1 MRLALV
7 IVAAMLA
14 AAAPASAH
22 RLDLDFRGQAIVPTG
37 TWAKWDRE
45 RLAQTGG
52 SPEQYKHPCL
62 IGDMKFRESMT
73 VLRETC

>member
-22 RLDLDFRGQAIVPTG
+22 RLDLDFRGEAIVPTG
-37 TWAKWDRE
+37 TTFEETTVGGLSSIAYDRGAASTT
-45 RLAQTGG
+45 R
-52 SPEQYKHPCL
+52 SPTT
-62 IGDMKFRESMT
+62 RA
-73 VLRETC
+73 